1 MNMVKESHGVFVF
14 AQQVDKT
21 ITNVSYELIGKAKEI
36 AGELGT
42 EVSAVLVG
50 SGIKQLAQ
58 SLVEY
63 GADRVIVIDDEELET
78 YTVEPYTQA
87 VAAAVRKYN
96 PEILLMGATAIG
108 RDLAPRVAA
117 RLHTGLTADCTALDV
132 DKEKQEL
139 LMTRPAFG
147 GNLMA
152 TIECPDYRPQMATV
166 RPGVM
171 VKRLRDKEAQG
182 EIVLFDAGLKKN
194 HCCVE
199 VQNVVK
205 HIAHK
210 IDIQD
215 AKILVSGGR
224 GVGGKEN
231 FKYLYDLAEAV
242 GGTVSGSRAA
252 VDSGWLEKDEQVG
265 QTGKTVR
272 PGLYFAVGI
281 SGAIQH
287 VAGMEDSDYIIAINK
302 DGMAPIFNVAD
313 VGIVGDFKKI
323 LPELTKAVLAEK
335 NSQKQ

>member
-1 MNMVKESHGVFVF
+1 MEKEAHGVFVF
-14 AQQVDKT
+14 AQQVDGA
-21 ITNVSYELIGKAKEI
+21 ITGVSYELIGKAGEI
-36 AGELGT
+36 AKELGT
-42 EVSAVLVG
+42 EVSALLLG
-50 SGIKQLAQ
+50 SGVKGLAQ
-58 SLVEY
+58 ELAEY

-78 YTVEPYTQA
+78 YTVEPYAQA
-87 VAAAVRKYN
+87 VAAAVKAYN

-117 RLHTGLTADCTALDV
+117 RLHTGLTADCTGLEV
-132 DKEKQEL
+132 DKKKQGL

-171 VKRLRDKEAQG
+171 VKRLREKGAEA
-182 EIVLFDAGLKKN
+182 EITYFDAGIKKN
-194 HCCVE
+194 SCWVQVE
-199 VQNVVK
+199 KVVK
-205 HIAHK
+205 HVAHK

-224 GVGGKEN
+224 GVGGREN
-231 FKYLYDLAEAV
+231 FKYLEELAEAV

-272 PGLYFAVGI
+272 PGVYFAIGI

-287 VAGMEDSDYIIAINK
+287 VAGMEESDYIIAINK
-302 DGMAPIFNVAD
+302 DAQAPIFAVAD
-313 VGIVGDFKKI
+313 VGIVGDWTKI
-323 LPELTKAVLAEK
+323 VPALTKAVLAEK
-335 NSQKQ
+335 SGHSL

>member
-1 MNMVKESHGVFVF
+1 MIKENHGVFVF

-21 ITNVSYELIGKAKEI
+21 ITNVSYELIGKGKEI
-36 AGELGT
+36 AQELGT
-42 EVSAVLVG
+42 QVSALLVG
-50 SGIKQLAQ
+50 SGIKELAEE
-58 SLVEY
+58 LVEY
-63 GADRVIVIDDEELET
+63 GADRVIVVDDEALET

-87 VAAAVRKYN
+87 VTAAVKEYK

-117 RLHTGLTADCTALDV
+117 RLHTGLTADCTGLEV
-132 DKEKQEL
+132 DKEKQGL

-147 GNLMA
+147 GNIMA

-171 VKRLRDKEAQG
+171 VKRLRDKEAHG
-182 EIVLFDAGLKKN
+182 EIVLFDAGIKKN

-302 DGMAPIFNVAD
+302 DSLAPIFNVAD

-335 NSQKQ
+335 TAGAR

>member
-1 MNMVKESHGVFVF
+1 MIKENHGVFVF
-14 AQQVDKT
+14 VQQVDKT

-36 AGELGT
+36 AGELST

-58 SLVEY
+58 NLVEY
-63 GADRVIVIDDEELET
+63 GADRVIVIDDESLET

-87 VAAAVRKYN
+87 VTAAVKEYK

-171 VKRLRDKEAQG
+171 VKRLRDKDAHG
-182 EIVLFDAGLKKN
+182 EIILFDAGIKKN
-194 HCCVE
+194 HCYVE

-323 LPELTKAVLAEK
+323 IPELTKAVLAEK
-335 NSQKQ
+335 NNQKQ